1 MAIRP
6 KNVILITIDSL
17 RADHLGC
24 LGYPE
29 NTTPNLDALAKEG
42 VLFTKAI
49 SCGPDTPTSITP
61 LLTSA
66 YIRTYLSSKE
76 RAGKLRTN
84 IEDEP
89 DIMGRVEEFKMIGT
103 MTNEIYKTKTTLAQ
117 ILKSHCYNT
126 AAFHS
131 NPFLSRYF
139 SLGKEFDYFYD
150 SFSYMGGSR
159 KLKIGIREL
168 LEKNTLLFTFFKHIY
183 NRVQSDNTPYDR
195 ADTINKKATR
205 WLENQKNNS
214 FFAWIHY
221 MDVHYPYKPLKK
233 FQLYFRSK
241 SINNLEMSNLNYKM
255 THQPDQISEG
265 EIGDLID
272 LYNGGIRYVDNAI
285 DSLLHE
291 LDKMKLLKE
300 TLIIITADH
309 GDEFMDHGGFVHNA
323 KLYDELIHVPLIIY
337 NSPYKHIEIDEPVSL
352 LDVSPTILDLSG
364 IPLPDNFQ
372 GKSLVPVIRGERI
385 SSGVISESIGKGK
398 IKISYRTR
406 NWKYI
411 FDEVKG
417 RHELYNL
424 IEDQKEANNLY
435 EKENEKAKEFEL
447 KIEEHISRQERTLFK
462 VLDERERAKRRIKGL
477 KNYVKI

>member
-1 MAIRP
+1 MAVRP

-24 LGYPE
+24 LGYPK
-29 NTTPNLDALAKEG
+29 NTTPNLDTMAKDG
-42 VLFTKAI
+42 VLFTRAI

-66 YIRTYLSSKE
+66 YIRTHLTTKE
-76 RAGKLRTN
+76 KAGKLKTN
-84 IEDEP
+84 IGEEP
-89 DIMGRVEEFKMIGT
+89 DVTGRVEEFKMIGT

-117 ILKSHCYNT
+117 ILKSHGYNT

-159 KLKIGIREL
+159 KIKIGIREM
-168 LEKNTLLFTFFKHIY
+168 LEKNTLIFSFIKNIY
-183 NRVQSDNTPYDR
+183 NRIQSDNTPYDR
-195 ADTINKKATR
+195 ADTINKKAIA
-205 WLENQKNNS
+205 WLENQKENN

-221 MDVHYPYKPLKK
+221 MDVHFPYKPLKN

-255 THQPDQISEG
+255 THRPEQISED
-265 EIGDLID
+265 EFGDLID
-272 LYNGGIRYVDNAI
+272 LYDGGIRYVDNAI
-285 DSLLHE
+285 ELLMKE
-291 LDKMKLLKE
+291 LEKMNLLKD

-309 GDEFMDHGGFVHNA
+309 GDEFRDHGGFVHNA
-323 KLYDELIHVPLIIY
+323 KLYDELIRVPLIIY
-337 NSPYKHIEIDEPVSL
+337 NSAYRHIEIDEPVSL
-352 LDVSPTILDLSG
+352 LDVSPTILDICG
-364 IPLPDNFQ
+364 IPVHQSFQ
-372 GKSLVPVIRGERI
+372 GKSLVPVIQGERV

-398 IKISYRTR
+398 IKISYRTK

-411 FDEVKG
+411 FDDVTGK
-417 RHELYNL
+417 HELYNL
-424 IEDQKEANNLY
+424 NEDRKEKNNLCDK
-435 EKENEKAKEFEL
+435 EKEKAKEFKL
-447 KIEEHISRQERTLFK
+447 KIEGHISEQEKMLRIP
-462 VLDERERAKRRIKGL
+462 DERERAKKRIRGL
-477 KNYVKI
+477 KNYVKT